1 MFKAIMGTVK
11 LYHDENKLH
20 VDEVMMMMMMMMM
33 LMTVMMMMMMMM
45 MMMIAF

>member
-20 VDEVMMMMMMMMM
+20 VDEVMMMMMMMM

-45 MMMIAF
+45 MMIAF

>member
-20 VDEVMMMMMMMMM
+20 VDEVMMMMMMMM

-45 MMMIAF
+45 MIAF